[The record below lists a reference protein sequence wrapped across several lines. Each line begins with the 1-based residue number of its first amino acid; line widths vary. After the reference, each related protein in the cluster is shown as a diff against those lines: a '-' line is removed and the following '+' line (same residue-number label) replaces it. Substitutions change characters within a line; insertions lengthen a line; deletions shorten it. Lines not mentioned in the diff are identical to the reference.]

1 LARELVALGAE
12 DARERSTGVT
22 FSGDLEVAY
31 RACLWSR
38 VANRVFLEL
47 ARFEAVDAEAFYN
60 AVREIDWTEH
70 LGSGATLACDF
81 SGQHPSITHT
91 HFGALKLKDAIV
103 DSVRDSRAW
112 RPSVELERPSVR
124 VHAHAHGNN
133 IALSLDLSGESLH
146 RRGYRGAAGEAPLK
160 ENVAAGVLLRSGWP
174 DLAASSGGEFL
185 DPMCG
190 SGTFVIE
197 AALIAADYAPGLGRE
212 YFGFLG
218 WAGHDTDAWERLT
231 AEARA
236 RARAGLDAAAAR
248 GLEGTIRGTDRDGG
262 AVRNARGNAE
272 RAGVQRLVRFE
283 VRALADAAPMGL
295 RAQVALAPRAEA
307 ASVSLA
313 EVGDDSAPRAVGASA
328 SLDEADGGSGSQAG
342 GAPVPQAAAGLLC
355 TNPPYGIRLEDRD
368 TARAVHRE
376 LGAVLRER
384 FQGWNAAVLTGTPE
398 FGLELGIRAHR
409 THTIWNGAIECR
421 LLRMKVDTGSAREV
435 GRLGKGDTNLRDTP
449 GAQMFANRLG
459 KNFKKQQAWADRSGV
474 SCYRLYDADMPEYAF
489 AIDVYRTIEGADG
502 AHPAASTGA
511 PAWPGALGDARV
523 QPAEAA
529 SAGAG
534 ELTWLY
540 VQEYAAPA
548 EIELESVRK
557 RRGEALS
564 TLSDV
569 TGVAQE
575 RVRVRTRRKNKR
587 GEQYNKVQER
597 ETYHVVMEDGLKFLV
612 NFDDYLDTG
621 LFLDHRVTRGRLRAA
636 ASGKRFL
643 NLFAYTCTATVY
655 AAAGGAAS
663 TTSVD
668 MSNTYLNWA
677 QRNFELN
684 GLSPDRNGLVQA
696 DCRVWLQE
704 GARSRERYDLIFI
717 DPPTFSNSKRMEGV
731 FDVERDHP
739 EFIDGCVRLLAPGGL
754 IVFSTNSQRFRLDE
768 SLSQRY
774 DVRDISAKTLP
785 KDFERNPRI
794 HRCFEVRV
802 R

>member
-1 LARELVALGAE
+1 MDRLVLSAQPFQFLVSAPRGLSDLLARELVALGAT

-22 FSGDLEVAY
+22 FSGDLSVAY

-47 ARFEAVDAEAFYN
+47 SRFDAADAEGFYN
-60 AVREIDWTEH
+60 SVREIDWTEH
-70 LGSGATLACDF
+70 LGPDATLACDF
-81 SGQHPSITHT
+81 SGHHPAITHT

-103 DSVRDSRAW
+103 DSVRDARAW
-112 RPSVELERPSVR
+112 RPSVELDRPSVR
-124 VHAHAHGNN
+124 VHAHANGNS

-160 ENVAAGVLLRSGWP
+160 ENVAAGVLMRAGWP
-174 DLAASSGGEFL
+174 EAAAQGVEFL

-190 SGTFVIE
+190 SGTFAIE
-197 AALIAADYAPGLGRE
+197 AALMASDRAPGLDRG

-218 WAGHDTDAWERLT
+218 WAGHDADAWEGLC
-231 AEARA
+231 AQARA
-236 RARAGLDAAAAR
+236 RARAGAEAAAAR
-248 GLEGTIRGTDRDGG
+248 GLEGAIRGQDRDPV
-262 AVRNARGNAE
+262 AVRSARANAE
-272 RAGVQRLVRFE
+272 RAGVQGLVRFE
-283 VRALADAAPMGL
+283 VRPLAEAAPM
-295 RAQVALAPRAEA
+295 RPATP
-307 ASVSLA
+307 
-313 EVGDDSAPRAVGASA
+313 
-328 SLDEADGGSGSQAG
+328 GGF
-342 GAPVPQAAAGLLC
+342 LC
-355 TNPPYGIRLEDRD
+355 TNPPYGVRLDDRE

-384 FQGWNAAVLTGTPE
+384 FQGWNAAVLTGAPE
-398 FGLELGIRAHR
+398 MGLELGIRAHR
-409 THTIWNGAIECR
+409 THTVWNGAIECR
-421 LLRMKVDTGSAREV
+421 LLRMKVEPGSTREP
-435 GRLGKGDTNLRDTP
+435 GRLGKGDTNLRDSP
-449 GAQMFANRLG
+449 GAQMFANRLA
-459 KNFKKQQAWADRSGV
+459 KNLKKQQPWAERSGV

-489 AIDVYRTIEGADG
+489 AIDAYRTMD
-502 AHPAASTGA
+502 
-511 PAWPGALGDARV
+511 
-523 QPAEAA
+523 
-529 SAGAG
+529 GAG

-548 EIELESVRK
+548 EIELEAVRK

-569 TGVAQE
+569 TGVAAE

-587 GEQYNKVQER
+587 GEQYTKVQDHADF
-597 ETYHVVMEDGLKFLV
+597 HVVMEDGLKFQV

-621 LFLDHRVTRGRLRAA
+621 LFLDHRMTRARLRAA

-643 NLFAYTCTATVY
+643 NLFAYTCTASVY
-655 AAAGGAAS
+655 AAAGGALS

-684 GLSPDRNGLVQA
+684 GLSPGQNGLVQA
-696 DCRVWLQE
+696 DCRVWLQDT
-704 GARSRERYDLIFI
+704 RERYDLIFI

-739 EFIDGCVRLLAPGGL
+739 EFIDGCVRLLAPEGL
-754 IVFSTNSQRFRLDE
+754 IVFSTNSQRFKLDE

-774 DVRDISAKTLP
+774 EVRDISAKTLP

-794 HRCFEVRV
+794 HRCFEIRLP
-802 R
+802 RRPA

>member
-1 LARELVALGAE
+1 LIALGAAG
-12 DARERSTGVT
+12 ARERSTGVT
-22 FSGDLEVAY
+22 FSGDLTVAY

-47 ARFEAVDAEAFYN
+47 ARFEVADAEGFYR

-70 LGSGATLACDF
+70 LGPDATLACDF
-81 SGQHPSITHT
+81 SGHHPAITHT

-103 DSVRDSRAW
+103 DSVRDARAW
-112 RPSVELERPSVR
+112 RPSVELDRPSVR
-124 VHAHAHGNN
+124 VHAHAHGNS

-160 ENVAAGVLLRSGWP
+160 ENVAAGVLMRSGWP
-174 DLAASSGGEFL
+174 DAAAQGAEFL

-197 AALIAADYAPGLGRE
+197 AALMACDRAPGLDRE

-218 WAGHDTDAWERLT
+218 WAGHDADAWEGLC

-236 RARAGLDAAAAR
+236 RARTGAEAAVSR
-248 GLEGTIRGTDRDGG
+248 GLEGAIRGQDRDPV

-272 RAGVQRLVRFE
+272 RAGVQGLARFE
-283 VRALADAAPMGL
+283 VRPLSEAAPL
-295 RAQVALAPRAEA
+295 NA
-307 ASVSLA
+307 
-313 EVGDDSAPRAVGASA
+313 
-328 SLDEADGGSGSQAG
+328 AG
-342 GAPVPQAAAGLLC
+342 GFFC
-355 TNPPYGIRLEDRD
+355 TNPPYGVRLEDRE
-368 TARAVHRE
+368 TARAIHRE

-384 FQGWNAAVLTGTPE
+384 FQGWNAAVLTGAPE
-398 FGLELGIRAHR
+398 MGLELGIRAHR
-409 THTIWNGAIECR
+409 THTVWNGAIECR
-421 LLRMKVDTGSAREV
+421 LLRMKVESGSAREP
-435 GRLGKGDTNLRDTP
+435 GRLGKGDTNLRESP
-449 GAQMFANRLG
+449 GAQMFANRLA
-459 KNFKKQQAWADRSGV
+459 KNLKKQQSWAERAGV

-489 AIDVYRTIEGADG
+489 AIDIYQTIDE
-502 AHPAASTGA
+502 AA
-511 PAWPGALGDARV
+511 GALD
-523 QPAEAA
+523 
-529 SAGAG
+529 
-534 ELTWLY
+534 WLY

-548 EIELESVRK
+548 EIELEAVRK

-569 TGVAQE
+569 TGVAPE
-575 RVRVRTRRKNKR
+575 RVCVRTRRKNKR
-587 GEQYNKVQER
+587 GEQYTKVQDR
-597 ETYHVVMEDGLKFLV
+597 ADFHVVMEDGLKFEV

-621 LFLDHRVTRGRLRAA
+621 LFLDHRTTRARLRAA

-643 NLFAYTCTATVY
+643 NLFAYTCTASVY

-684 GLSPDRNGLVQA
+684 GLSPESNGLVQA

-704 GARSRERYDLIFI
+704 ARERYDLIFV

-754 IVFSTNSQRFRLDE
+754 IVFSTNSQRFKLDE

-774 DVRDISAKTLP
+774 EVRDISAKTLP

-794 HRCFEVRV
+794 HRCFEIRLPY
-802 R
+802 RSA